1 MTLDKRNKIE
11 LIIYI
16 VIIVILLIWFSYY
29 QVKLFKRQ
37 QQIENIETEYNEITK
52 GYEKLKNDIENL

>member
-1 MTLDKRNKIE
+1 MALDKRNKIE

-37 QQIENIETEYNEITK
+37 QQIENIEAEYNEITK

>member
-1 MTLDKRNKIE
+1 MALDKRNKIE
-11 LIIYI
+11 LIVYI

-37 QQIENIETEYNEITK
+37 QQIENIEVEYNEITK
-52 GYEKLKNDIENL
+52 EYEILKNDIENL